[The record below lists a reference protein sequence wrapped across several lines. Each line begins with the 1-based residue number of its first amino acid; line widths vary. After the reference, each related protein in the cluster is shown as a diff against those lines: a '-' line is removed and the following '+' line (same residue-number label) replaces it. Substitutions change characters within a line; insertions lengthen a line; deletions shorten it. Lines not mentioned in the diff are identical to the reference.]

1 MCIVYLMIMS
11 NALYIVGTL
20 MVFLG
25 LFIMFT
31 GLEEAAIIAF
41 QIVILGA
48 IFFGLGVVVISI
60 GVMNKSLEKI
70 IKK

>member
-1 MCIVYLMIMS
+1 MTMS

>member
-11 NALYIVGTL
+11 NALFIVGVL

>member
-1 MCIVYLMIMS
+1 MVYLMIMS
-11 NALYIVGTL
+11 NVLYIIGAI
-20 MVFLG
+20 MVFMG
-25 LFIMFT
+25 LYIMSS
-31 GLEEAAIIAF
+31 GLEQAAIIAY